1 MSFIFWYIC
10 MKKRMVLY
18 TIEFF
23 RDVVFTDANN
33 LLESRNLQKR
43 FFQARF
49 ARENLDL
56 PANQMCGPSLDL
68 ARKAKMISWAGNF
81 FKNLQEAHSALVH
94 IRFVEHLM
102 LAFSRSSGPKSL
114 HSSPPEVSKKASAN
128 GLKSCWDCKQWP
140 VVLALQRISSWTTTI
155 L

>member
-1 MSFIFWYIC
+1 MMSFIFWYIC

-68 ARKAKMISWAGNF
+68 ARKAKMIS
-81 FKNLQEAHSALVH
+81 
-94 IRFVEHLM
+94 
-102 LAFSRSSGPKSL
+102 
-114 HSSPPEVSKKASAN
+114 
-128 GLKSCWDCKQWP
+128 
-140 VVLALQRISSWTTTI
+140 
-155 L
+155 